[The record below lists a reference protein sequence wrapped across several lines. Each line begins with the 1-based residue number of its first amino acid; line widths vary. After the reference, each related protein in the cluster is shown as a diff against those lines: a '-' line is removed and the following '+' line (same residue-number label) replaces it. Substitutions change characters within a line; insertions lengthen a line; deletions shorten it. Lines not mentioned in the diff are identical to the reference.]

1 MRSSSHGEQ
10 VWSSLF
16 RSHCQ
21 SESVQSRNHLASAEH
36 HFSCWR
42 RRNTGG
48 LMGKILLLN
57 IWWATPWLVS
67 GKHALSR
74 CPLADLHGPDVTS
87 SMWSCLQCS
96 YLSAV
101 HFCSQKDH
109 RGEGL
114 HSQNAHIH
122 ILTNRCHDFPLDI
135 PHNGWHVLSAH
146 KLLFIYQAVVYIIPM
161 LYMFHYNNQQL
172 HH

>member
-1 MRSSSHGEQ
+1 MVSRSGAACSGPTVSQSQCRAEIIWRQQNITSAAEGEEIQ
-10 VWSSLF
+10 
-16 RSHCQ
+16 
-21 SESVQSRNHLASAEH
+21 EASWE
-36 HFSCWR
+36 
-42 RRNTGG
+42 
-48 LMGKILLLN
+48 KILLLN
-57 IWWATPWLVS
+57 IWWAAPWLVS

-135 PHNGWHVLSAH
+135 THNGWHVLSAH
-146 KLLFIYQAVVYIIPM
+146 KLLFMYQVVVYIIPM
-161 LYMFHYNNQQL
+161 LYMFHHNNQQL